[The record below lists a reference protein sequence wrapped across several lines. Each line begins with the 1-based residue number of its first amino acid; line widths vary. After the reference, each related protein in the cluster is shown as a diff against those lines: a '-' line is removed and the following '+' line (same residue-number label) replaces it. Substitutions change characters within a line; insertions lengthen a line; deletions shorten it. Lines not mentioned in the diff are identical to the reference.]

1 LQECYNKQLQ
11 MNPETFDQSG
21 NPTPSNSS
29 NSAYRSKA
37 AWALWVNR
45 EETQHLLNNLRKEL
59 SDISLLAE
67 SVALSPT
74 SADSELRILL
84 IRQATLRQTIERIEI
99 CQ

>member
-1 LQECYNKQLQ
+1 MKQEI
-11 MNPETFDQSG
+11 FDQSG
-21 NPTPSNSS
+21 NPTPSNSN

-37 AWALWVNR
+37 AWAAWVNR
-45 EETQHLLNNLRKEL
+45 EETQHLLNSLRQEL
-59 SDISLLAE
+59 SEVTRTAE
-67 SVALSPT
+67 AAALSPT